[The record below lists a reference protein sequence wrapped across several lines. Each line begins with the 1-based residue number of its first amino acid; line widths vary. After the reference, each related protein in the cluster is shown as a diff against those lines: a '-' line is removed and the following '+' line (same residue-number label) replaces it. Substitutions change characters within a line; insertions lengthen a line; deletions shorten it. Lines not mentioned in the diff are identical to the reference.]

1 MKVIKCLL
9 LYAVIF
15 MLASCKKDPANATV
29 RYEFTATTSAAY
41 LLKFA
46 VNNNTESSETIAGT
60 TWTKTVSMTR
70 AGGTAPTIARL
81 TVFPSATWVGTSN
94 TATVTLKIFVNDTQ
108 QAITTSMLSA
118 SDLNTGVYTI
128 ASF

>member
-1 MKVIKCLL
+1 MKAIKFLL

-15 MLASCKKDPANATV
+15 MLASCKKDPASATV
-29 RYEFTATTSAAY
+29 RYEFTATSSATY

-46 VNNNTESSETIAGT
+46 VNNNSELSETIAGT

-81 TVFPSATWVGTSN
+81 TVYPPATWVGTSN
-94 TATVTLKIFVNDTQ
+94 NATVTLKIFVNDTQ
-108 QAITTSMLSA
+108 EAITTSMLSGA
-118 SDLNTGVYTI
+118 DLNAGVFTI